1 MVEGEGRGAALELT
15 LPDTAATR
23 ALGEALGRV
32 LGPGA
37 VVLLAGELGAGKTVL
52 AGGLAR
58 GLGVSEDYAI
68 TSPTFTLVNLYL
80 GRLPLYHADL
90 YRLSSEEAAELELL
104 DQAAEGVLA
113 VEWPERAGEGAWPGN
128 SIIVSLSLCGEGG
141 EARRARISGPAEV
154 LARLQEEL
162 AHRRRR
168 V

>member
-1 MVEGEGRGAALELT
+1 MTLEFT
-15 LPDTAATR
+15 LPDAAATR

-32 LGPGA
+32 LGPGS
-37 VVLLAGELGAGKTVL
+37 VVLLAGQLGAGKTVL

-58 GLGVSEDYAI
+58 GLGVSGDYAV
-68 TSPTFTLVNLYL
+68 TSPTFTLLNLYP

-90 YRLSSEEAAELELL
+90 YRLSPGEAAELELL

-113 VEWPERAGEGAWPGN
+113 VEWPERAGEGAWPEH
-128 SIIVSLSLCGEGG
+128 SVTVALALTEEGQ
-141 EARRARISGPAEV
+141 ARRARVSGPAELV
-154 LARLQEEL
+154 ARLQEEL